1 MMRTWSGFSFSWAGL
16 CCTNNAEKKASATFV
31 FFKIAPIG
39 WRTNDTGR
47 HRALLSLRPH
57 GRVRHV
63 SPGGTR
69 AVKSDAAP
77 TVPSQRLPAPHLRRF
92 TADALLAVGLPAKD
106 AATCAELMV
115 RADLQ
120 GADGHGI
127 FRLPQYVRRIKGG
140 AVNVKPKVKVTREA
154 AGMALVDGDN
164 GMGHVV
170 MSFAA
175 KTAIAKARTA
185 GVAWVGVNR
194 SNHAGPAS
202 LYAAMALEHDMVGL
216 YLAVG
221 NANHMA
227 PWGGIDLLLS
237 TNPIAVAAPG
247 DEGPIVLDM
256 ATTVAAYGKV
266 KTAAQRG
273 ETMPEGWMIDH
284 QGRPLTDPKRAGE
297 GLLLPIGGYK
307 GYGLALVFGLLAGT
321 LNGAAMGSETVDFNA
336 DDVTPTNTGHV
347 IVAINIAMF
356 RAPAEFKRSVDELIR
371 DIRRSKPM
379 PGVARIWLPG
389 EQSRARFEE
398 RSKLGVP
405 IPEPL
410 HASLEKLAR
419 ELKIKALAP

>member
-63 SPGGTR
+63 SPAGTY
-69 AVKSDAAP
+69 AVKSGAAP
-77 TVPSQRLPAPHLRRF
+77 TAPSQR
-92 TADALLAVGLPAKD
+92 VPAKD
-106 AATCAELMV
+106 AATCADLMV

-140 AVNVKPKVKVTREA
+140 AVNVKPKVKVAREA

-202 LYAAMALEHDMVGL
+202 LYAAMALEHDMIGL

-237 TNPIAVAAPG
+237 TNPIVVAAPG
-247 DEGPIVLDM
+247 SETSIVLVM

-266 KTAAQRG
+266 KTAVQRG
-273 ETMPEGWMIDH
+273 ETLPEGWVIDH
-284 QGRPLTDPKRAGE
+284 QGRPLTDPKRADQ
-297 GLLLPIGGYK
+297 GLLVPIGGYK

-321 LNGAAMGSETVDFNA
+321 LNGAAMGSETVDFNS
-336 DDVTPTNTGHV
+336 DDVTPTNTGHA
-347 IVAINIAMF
+347 IVAISIA
-356 RAPAEFKRSVDELIR
+356 APFSV
-371 DIRRSKPM
+371 P
-379 PGVARIWLPG
+379 AR
-389 EQSRARFEE
+389 
-398 RSKLGVP
+398 
-405 IPEPL
+405 
-410 HASLEKLAR
+410 
-419 ELKIKALAP
+419 